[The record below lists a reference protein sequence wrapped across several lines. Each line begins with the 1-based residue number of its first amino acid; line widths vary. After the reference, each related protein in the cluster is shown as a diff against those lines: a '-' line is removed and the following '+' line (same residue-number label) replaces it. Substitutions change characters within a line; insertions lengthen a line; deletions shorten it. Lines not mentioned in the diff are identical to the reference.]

1 MPEIHMKM
9 YEGKF
14 LSMLVAC
21 LLGAAIAMPV
31 SAQDEMETVVVTA
44 RKRDEVILDVPVAI
58 SAYNAQEIESAGILR
73 PQDFIAL
80 TPNMTMVQ
88 TQNQGTSFIVVRGIS
103 QARNSEP
110 SVAVLIDGVLMAN
123 PSQFNQELFD
133 IASIEVLKGPQGAL
147 YGRNAIGGAVIIT
160 TREPADEIGGMLM
173 AGYDSGPGYKARV
186 SVGGPVGGSDAWKF
200 QLSGSYL
207 DTDGYIDNP
216 FLGEEADPFK
226 DLSARVKLIYQPS
239 DAFKADFR
247 LSFSQVDTQA
257 LYFNITE
264 QVDDTSLPVRVNNRG
279 ENERDLMSAS
289 LKLDWALGGGTLTS
303 ITAYDTI
310 EELLTGDQFDF
321 LPIPQSVLF
330 NQFGSDQAQHQW
342 LDVEAVSQEIRY
354 TSPAENRLRWIVG
367 AYAIATDRFI
377 STGNVF
383 DNGSGIVPRVTTEPL
398 PFFAPQF
405 SYLSDSQDNLAWAV
419 FGEMSYDIT
428 DRVEASFAL
437 RYDEDE
443 RENTTETPQ
452 QFIPDA
458 IACDTIPQPPVCAT
472 TGDVRTETWDELQP
486 KVTLRFKPNDSVSTY
501 LSYSRGFRSGGFN
514 QTGVGSAPNPFGVL
528 NGIND
533 LFDEETADTF
543 EVGVKARFND
553 GRVTAGASVYHTE
566 AEGSYFFVFDPTTST
581 QNLGNLDK
589 VQYQG
594 LEAEVQA
601 QLTDSF
607 EVYLRGGLTDS
618 EIKESA
624 RAATDVGNQAPL
636 VSEYTI
642 NLGAMWRAPVGGG
655 GLEFFIRP
663 DFQVIGDTWWWPDN
677 FTKRS
682 PVELLNLRAGVETD
696 TWSVVAWSRNLTDE
710 EYNAEWSPGP
720 QFFPN
725 PGYTNNFVFKAQ
737 PRTWGVDFT
746 YRF

>member
-1 MPEIHMKM
+1 MHTCKGI
-9 YEGKF
+9 
-14 LSMLVAC
+14 SMLAVWIIAT
-21 LLGAAIAMPV
+21 AVAMPV
-31 SAQDEMETVVVTA
+31 YAQSTELSEVVVTA
-44 RKRDEVILDVPVAI
+44 RKRDEALLDVPVVV
-58 SAYNAQEIESAGILR
+58 NAFNTAEIQSAGIVR

-147 YGRNAIGGAVIIT
+147 YGRNAIGGAVIIN
-160 TREPADEIGGMLM
+160 TREPGDEFEGSVM
-173 AGYDSGPGYKARV
+173 AGYDSGPGYKARFG
-186 SVGGPVGGSDAWKF
+186 VGGPIGSSDTWKF

-226 DLSARVKLIYQPS
+226 DVSARAKLIWEPN
-239 DAFKADFR
+239 DNMAADFR
-247 LSFSQVDTQA
+247 ISISQVDTQA

-279 ENERDLMSAS
+279 ENERDMMSAS
-289 LKLDWALGGGTLTS
+289 IKLDFGLGGGTLTS
-303 ITAYDTI
+303 ITAYDKL
-310 EELLTGDQFDF
+310 EELLTGDQFNF
-321 LPIPQSVLF
+321 LPIPESVLI
-330 NQFGSDQAQHQW
+330 QFGADQAQHQW

-354 TSPAENRLRWIVG
+354 TSPAEDRMRWILG
-367 AYAIATDRFI
+367 AYVIATDRFI

-383 DNGSGIVPRVTTEPL
+383 DDGSGVVPRVKETPL

-405 SYLSDSQDNLAWAV
+405 SFLSDSQDNLAWAT
-419 FGEMSYDIT
+419 FGELSYDFS
-428 DRVEASFAL
+428 DRFEGSVAL
-437 RYDEDE
+437 RYDSDE

-452 QFIPDA
+452 EFIPLP
-458 IACDTIPQPPVCAT
+458 INCVQTPPTLPPDPCAF
-472 TGDVRTETWDELQP
+472 TGQVRKETWDELQP
-486 KVTLRFKPNDSVSTY
+486 KVTLRFKPNEDVATY

-514 QTGVGSAPNPFGVL
+514 QTGVGVAPNPFGTL

-533 LFDEETADTF
+533 LFDEETADTY
-543 EVGVKARFND
+543 EAGVKARFMEN
-553 GRVTAGASVYHTE
+553 RLLMGASVYYTK

-581 QNLGNLDK
+581 QNLGNLDE
-589 VQYQG
+589 VEYQG
-594 LEAEVQA
+594 FELEVQA
-601 QLTDSF
+601 QATDNLDL
-607 EVYLRGGLTDS
+607 YARGGWTDS

-624 RAATDVGNQAPL
+624 RDPTDVGNQAPL
-636 VSEYTI
+636 VSEYTV
-642 NLGAMWRAPVGGG
+642 NLGANLRIPFGATGSY
-655 GLEFFIRP
+655 EFFVRP
-663 DFQVIGDTWWWPDN
+663 DFQIIGDTWWWPDN
-677 FTKRS
+677 FTKRE
-682 PVELLNLRAGVETD
+682 PIELLNLRAGVESES
-696 TWSVVAWSRNLTDE
+696 WSIVAWSRNLLDE

-725 PGYTNNFVFKAQ
+725 PGYTNNFVFKA
-737 PRTWGVDFT
+737 PPMVWGVDFT

>member
-1 MPEIHMKM
+1 MKTL
-9 YEGKF
+9 EGK
-14 LSMLVAC
+14 LSY
-21 LLGAAIAMPV
+21 LLAAWLAAAIAMPV
-31 SAQDEMETVVVTA
+31 SAQDQLDTIVVTA
-44 RKRDEVILDVPVAI
+44 RKRDEAILDVPVVV
-58 SAYNAQEIESAGILR
+58 SAYNAEEIESAGILR

-160 TREPADEIGGMLM
+160 TREPGDEIAGMLM
-173 AGYDSGPGYKARV
+173 AGYDSGPGYKARA
-186 SVGGPVGGSDAWKF
+186 SIGGPIGGSDAWKF

-226 DLSARVKLIYQPS
+226 DLSARAKLIYQPGDS
-239 DAFKADFR
+239 FKADFR

-264 QVDDTSLPVRVNNRG
+264 QADDTSLPVRVNNRG

-303 ITAYDTI
+303 VTAYDSL
-310 EELLTGDQFDF
+310 EELLTGDQFNF
-321 LPIPQSVLF
+321 LPIPESVLF
-330 NQFGSDQAQHQW
+330 QLFLSDQAQHQW

-383 DNGSGIVPRVTTEPL
+383 DNGSGVVPRVTTQPL
-398 PFFAPQF
+398 PMFAPQF

-419 FGEMSYDIT
+419 FGELSYDIT

-452 QFIPDA
+452 EFIPDA

-543 EVGVKARFND
+543 EVGVKARLND
-553 GRVTAGASVYHTE
+553 GRVTVGASAYHTE

-589 VQYQG
+589 VEYQG

-607 EVYLRGGLTDS
+607 EVYLRAGLTDS

-642 NLGAMWRAPVGGG
+642 NLGAMWRAPIGGD
-655 GLEFFIRP
+655 GLELFIRP
-663 DFQVIGDTWWWPDN
+663 DFQIIGDTWWWPDN

-682 PVELLNLRAGVETD
+682 PVELLNLRAGIETD